1 MQRQNITKDH
11 TSSLLQHTQTTMSYT
26 AAEEQRKRLEQLMGK
41 EALIYTS
48 VRRKDPEMTSHRVC
62 KAFLVGSCPY
72 DMFTGTKQ
80 DLGKCPQLHLE
91 KHKLEYEY
99 RTKQLGESFP
109 EFERE
114 YYMVLS
120 KFINELDKTLEV
132 AQKRLEHTPEEKEKI
147 IQVTKELDQL
157 DTLIGLITK
166 ELEYL
171 MNVNEPLKTLKEAQK
186 LEQVLKQ
193 REKVAET
200 ARGIVENIGQTS
212 QQKLQVCEGC
222 GAYLSRLDSD
232 RRLADHFVGKIH
244 LAYVSMRQTYD
255 ELNHKYKRMGV

>member
-1 MQRQNITKDH
+1 
-11 TSSLLQHTQTTMSYT
+11 MSHT

-41 EALIYTS
+41 DALIHTT

-62 KAFLVGSCPY
+62 RAFLVGTCPY

-80 DLGKCPQLHLE
+80 DMGKCPQLHLE

-99 RTKQLGESFP
+99 RTKRLGESFP
-109 EFERE
+109 EFERD
-114 YYMVLS
+114 YYLTLS
-120 KFINELDKTLEV
+120 KFIHELDRNLEV

-147 IQVTKELDQL
+147 AQVTKELDQL
-157 DTLIGLITK
+157 DTLIGLTSQEI
-166 ELEYL
+166 ECL
-171 MNVNEPLKTLKEAQK
+171 MNTNEPLKALVEAQRLEQMLKE
-186 LEQVLKQ
+186 

-244 LAYVSMRQTYD
+244 LAYVQMRQTYD
-255 ELNHKYKRMGV
+255 ELHHKYKRIGY